1 MKAKKSP
8 TVICLARTSCAPI
21 AMIATLITPRSSVE
35 VAPIAEKPVMV
46 WATLRKRRCA
56 PLVNTRASRCSA
68 W

>member
-8 TVICLARTSCAPI
+8 TVILWERTSSAPT
-21 AMIATLITPRSSVE
+21 AMIETLITPSSSVE
-35 VAPIAEKPVMV
+35 AAPIAEKLVIV
-46 WATLRKRRCA
+46 WATLRNRRCA